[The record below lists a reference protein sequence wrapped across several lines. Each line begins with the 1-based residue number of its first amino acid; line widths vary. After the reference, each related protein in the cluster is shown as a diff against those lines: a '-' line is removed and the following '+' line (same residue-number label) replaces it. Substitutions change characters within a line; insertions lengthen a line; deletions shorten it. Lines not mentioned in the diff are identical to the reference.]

1 MKKLGEWLK
10 TTQGVIVAI
19 TAVLLVTPA
28 LINSAVDVYR
38 VVADI
43 PTGGKERQNALLF
56 ERHFREQP
64 MLTTPLFVKTSVGQ
78 LQMTIDVYE
87 NGDIFARYGQHAQW
101 FPFSADLHA
110 ENSGVISLAYAQGD
124 PEELVPSGRYLQS
137 ERFEGRSVV
146 RERIFE
152 NKVKQVLRIDRNT
165 GTIIEQRIERV
176 ESPTGS
182 PMDKDVVEWGQPIVV
197 DIEALKRA
205 REQATVESV
214 EPPH

>member
-10 TTQGVIVAI
+10 TSQGVIVAI

-28 LINSAVDVYR
+28 LINSAVDVYH
-38 VVADI
+38 VVADLPI
-43 PTGGKERQNALLF
+43 GGKERQNALLF
-56 ERHFREQP
+56 KRHFREQP
-64 MLTTPLFVKTSVGQ
+64 ILTTPLFVKTSGGQ
-78 LQMTIDVYE
+78 LSMTIDVYE
-87 NGDIFARYGQHAQW
+87 NGDIFARYGRHAQW
-101 FPFSADLHA
+101 FPFSADFHA
-110 ENSGVISLAYAQGD
+110 KNSDMISFAYAQGD
-124 PEELVPSGRYLQS
+124 PEESEPRGRYLQS

-146 RERIFE
+146 QERIFE